1 MQQALV
7 RFLLIIGVVITF
19 TSSCEAQVADDTT
32 YSAQVDSVE
41 LRYGRSLCDTLPELA
56 DSIFIVLKTK
66 KFDLMKPYLPSAE
79 MLQEQFDSM
88 DLKRLQRLATVKQQ
102 YWEQNLRKQHIKLLK
117 DTKVMRINLRNMV
130 LIKQRIKIKEL
141 QSGVR
146 VGEITYL
153 CESGK
158 HKFLLTFLAME
169 VVGKWFIGDELRIRE
184 I

>member
-1 MQQALV
+1 MQQALH
-7 RFLLIIGVVITF
+7 RLLLIAGLVITI
-19 TSSCEAQVADDTT
+19 TSNCMAQVAEDTVH
-32 YSAQVDSVE
+32 YAEVDSVE
-41 LRYGRSLCDTLPELA
+41 LRYGRDLCDTLPELA

-66 KFDLMKPYLPSAE
+66 KFELMKPYLPSAE
-79 MLQEQFDSM
+79 MLQEEFDSM

-102 YWEQNLRKQHIKLLK
+102 YWEQNLHKQHIRLLK

-130 LIKQRIKIKEL
+130 LVKQRIKTKEL
-141 QSGVR
+141 DSGVR

-169 VVGKWFIGDELRIRE
+169 VVGKWFIGDELTVRE